1 MTPHV
6 TQPRRAVQQEF
17 KSGLMLAQIPRTK
30 NPRSPTTPLADL
42 PLNAS
47 GSISAPRFWRQQLRE
62 FKDQPPPGP
71 ENIKSLTHKI
81 SNPRYKNPTLE
92 MFLMASDHAFC
103 AARTSASDTF
113 IRGFVA
119 NGLRGQGV
127 LQGFR
132 RMTWGCIWVHDHAF
146 WAAVTLAVG
155 AWHRHRYIEG
165 LQRRFGEAASG

>member
-1 MTPHV
+1 MTPHA
-6 TQPRRAVQQEF
+6 TNPRRTTQQEF
-17 KSGLMLAQIPRTK
+17 KSRQMLAHIPRT
-30 NPRSPTTPLADL
+30 NIPRTTTTPLADL
-42 PLNAS
+42 SLNTS
-47 GSISAPRFWRQQLRE
+47 GSISTPRFWRQQLKE
-62 FKDQPPPGP
+62 FKDQPPPSP
-71 ENIKSLTHKI
+71 KKLKFLTHKI

-132 RMTWGCIWVHDHAF
+132 RMTWGILGVHDHAF
-146 WAAVTLAVG
+146 WAAVTPAVD

-165 LQRRFGEAASG
+165 LQRRIGEAASG